1 VQPEPLTPW
10 PRLRQT
16 WWVYGLAALVLAL
29 HCAGLVER
37 LRCGLFDRCGGPV
50 AHLIDPDAL
59 GGLPR
64 LLTTAFFV
72 ATAVLALRARRAV
85 SGRPAH
91 WWTAVAGFGVL
102 LALAKLVSVHSVAK
116 ADAAMLTLLGGIG
129 IAAVSLVVLFATGRR
144 WRVAAAGPVVV
155 ALACYALAAIGLD
168 AVTSLVAAAQTVTG
182 PLTEAAATFVEEL
195 GEALTALALLVTVRW
210 QAAAV
215 AAPAPSRE
223 EPVPVLP
230 G

>member
-16 WWVYGLAALVLAL
+16 WWVYGLAVLVLAL
-29 HCAGLVER
+29 YTAGLVER
-37 LRCGLFDRCGGPV
+37 LRCGLFGRCGGPV
-50 AHLIDPDAL
+50 AHLIDLDAL

-72 ATAVLALRARRAV
+72 ATAVLAFRAGRAL
-85 SGRPAH
+85 SGRPAF
-91 WWTAVAGFGVL
+91 WWAAVGGIGVL
-102 LALAKLVSVHSVAK
+102 LALAKLVSAHSIAK
-116 ADAAMLTLLGGIG
+116 ADAATLTLLGGIAV
-129 IAAVSLVVLFATGRR
+129 AALSLVALYAAGRR
-144 WRVAAAGPVVV
+144 WRVAAAGPVVL
-155 ALACYALAAIGLD
+155 ALACYAFAAIGLD
-168 AVTSLVAAAQTVTG
+168 AVTSLVGAVQTTTG
-182 PLTEAAATFVEEL
+182 PLTAAAATFVEEL

-215 AAPAPSRE
+215 AVPAPSRE